1 MPIRRG
7 EEYLESLR
15 DGRCLWLMGQ
25 RVEDVTTHPALA
37 GCAHSVAAVYDLQH
51 EPAHQDLLT
60 MPSPTTGQRVS
71 LAYLLPRSV
80 DELARQRRMY
90 ECLVRR
96 TGGVAA
102 RLPQHLATVV
112 IGLYDVRDL
121 LGEAD
126 PIFTEHVTR
135 YVEYCREHDVSI
147 ATIFTDPLRH
157 RNHPT
162 TDQEHLRVVERRP
175 DGIVVRGARGVG
187 TQAPYA
193 NELLCL
199 TSPRPNLTAEEVVFF
214 ATPVN
219 AEGIHLVCRQPLTP
233 PNPEDHPLSP
243 FWDEMDAIV
252 VFDDVFIP
260 WERVFYLR
268 RTDAADPAF
277 EGQLF
282 QGAIG
287 LGPWYV
293 LVRMAVKAEVLLGL
307 CAAITDA
314 LDTAT
319 QPLVQM
325 ALADAMVYLETLRA
339 LIQVAEANAVSSP
352 SGLAQPNPTTA
363 LAARIC
369 AIERYPHLLQSIRE
383 LCGSGLLMAPGQADL
398 KHPEI
403 GPHLHRY
410 VVGKDQGGPE
420 YFRLLKL
427 AWEYACDAFGSRQ
440 LLFEMYNVS
449 SLATNKQRLTSAYD
463 TRPFVALAKDI
474 AGITSRADGG
484 EGEGASAYT
493 ATQETRM
500 NTP

>member
-1 MPIRRG
+1 
-7 EEYLESLR
+7 LKSLK
-15 DGRCLWLMGQ
+15 DGRHLWLLGQ
-25 RVEDVTTHPALA
+25 RVDDVTTHPALA
-37 GCAHSVAAVYDLQH
+37 GCARSVAAVYDLQH
-51 EPAHQDLLT
+51 DPAHQELLS

-71 LAYLLPRSV
+71 LAYLLPHSV
-80 DELARQRRMY
+80 EDLAHQRRMY
-90 ECLVRR
+90 EWLVRR

-112 IGLYDVRDL
+112 SGLYDVRHL

-126 PIFTEHVTR
+126 PAFAAHVTH
-135 YVEYCREHDVSI
+135 YFEYCREHDVSI
-147 ATIFTDPLRH
+147 ATIFTDPLHH
-157 RNHPT
+157 RSHPA
-162 TDQEHLRVVERRP
+162 TDQEHLRVVEERP
-175 DGIVVRGARGVG
+175 DGLIVRGARGVG

-199 TSPRPNLTAEEVVFF
+199 TSPRPSLKAEEVIFF

-243 FWDEMDAIV
+243 HWDEMDAIV
-252 VFDDVFIP
+252 VFNDVFIP

-268 RTDAADPAF
+268 RSHPADLAF
-277 EGQLF
+277 EGQVF

-307 CAAITDA
+307 CSAITEA
-314 LDTAT
+314 LGTAG

-339 LIQVAEANAVSSP
+339 LIQAAEANPVSSP
-352 SGLAQPNPTTA
+352 SGLTMPNPTTA

-398 KHPEI
+398 HHPEI

-410 VVGKDQGGPE
+410 VVGQDKDGPE

-427 AWEYACDAFGSRQ
+427 AWEYAGDAFGSRQ
-440 LLFEMYNVS
+440 LLFEMYNVG
-449 SLATNKQRLTSAYD
+449 SLATNKQRLAGAYD
-463 TRPFVALAKDI
+463 TSPYVAQIKELAGI
-474 AGITSRADGG
+474 AGPAD
-484 EGEGASAYT
+484 SHPY
-493 ATQETRM
+493 Q
-500 NTP
+500 

>member
-7 EEYLESLR
+7 REYLESLR
-15 DGRCLWLMGQ
+15 DGRRLWLMGQ
-25 RVEDVTTHPALA
+25 EVEDITTHPALA
-37 GCAHSVAAVYDLQH
+37 GCARSVAAVYDLQH
-51 EPAHQDLLT
+51 EPAHQKLLT
-60 MPSPTTGQRVS
+60 MPSPTTGQPVS
-71 LAYLLPRSV
+71 LAYLLPHSA
-80 DELARQRRMY
+80 DELAHQRRMY
-90 ECLVRR
+90 EFLVRR

-112 IGLYDVRDL
+112 IGLHDVRDF
-121 LGEAD
+121 LGQED
-126 PIFTEHVTR
+126 PAFATHVTH

-157 RNHPT
+157 RSHPT
-162 TDQEHLRVVERRP
+162 TAQEHLRVVERRP
-175 DGIVVRGARGVG
+175 DGLIVRGARGVG

-199 TSPRPNLTAEEVVFF
+199 TSPRPNLEAEEVVFF
-214 ATPVN
+214 ATPAN
-219 AEGIHLVCRQPLTP
+219 ANGIHLVCRQPLTP

-243 FWDEMDAIV
+243 SWDEMDAIV

-268 RTDAADPAF
+268 RSHPADLAF
-277 EGQLF
+277 ESRVF

-307 CAAITDA
+307 CAAITDM
-314 LDTAT
+314 LGTAS
-319 QPLVQM
+319 QPLVQV

-339 LIQVAEANAVSSP
+339 LIQSAESNPVPSP
-352 SGLAQPNPTTA
+352 SGLALPDPTRA

-369 AIERYPHLLQSIRE
+369 AIERYPQLLQTIRE

-398 KHPEI
+398 NHPEI
-403 GPHLHRY
+403 GPHLQRY
-410 VVGKDQGGPE
+410 VMGKDQRVPE

-449 SLATNKQRLTSAYD
+449 SLATNKQRLASTYD
-463 TRPFVALAKDI
+463 TSSFVALAKEI
-474 AGITSRADGG
+474 AGITG
-484 EGEGASAYT
+484 
-493 ATQETRM
+493 
-500 NTP
+500 NTL

>member
-1 MPIRRG
+1 V
-7 EEYLESLR
+7 
-15 DGRCLWLMGQ
+15 D
-25 RVEDVTTHPALA
+25 
-37 GCAHSVAAVYDLQH
+37 DLK
-51 EPAHQDLLT
+51 
-60 MPSPTTGQRVS
+60 
-71 LAYLLPRSV
+71 
-80 DELARQRRMY
+80 RQRRMY
-90 ECLVRR
+90 EYLVRR
-96 TGGVAA
+96 AGGVAA

-121 LGEAD
+121 LGEVD
-126 PIFTEHVTR
+126 PAFGDHVAR
-135 YVEYCREHDVSI
+135 YVEFCCENDVSI

-157 RNHPT
+157 RSHPT

-175 DGIVVRGARGVG
+175 DGLIVRGARGVG
-187 TQAPYA
+187 TQAPFA

-199 TSPRPNLTAEEVVFF
+199 TSPRPNLKPEEVVFF

-233 PNPEDHPLSP
+233 ANPEDHPLSP

-260 WERVFYLR
+260 WKRVFYLR
-268 RTDAADPAF
+268 HSHPTDPAF
-277 EGQLF
+277 EAQVF

-307 CAAITDA
+307 CAAITDT
-314 LDTAT
+314 LGTAS

-339 LIQVAEANAVSSP
+339 LIQAAEADPVPSP
-352 SGLAQPNPTTA
+352 SGLALPNPTKA

-383 LCGSGLLMAPGQADL
+383 LSGSGLLVAPGQADL
-398 KHPEI
+398 NHPDI
-403 GPHLHRY
+403 GPLLHRY
-410 VVGKDQGGPE
+410 VVGKDNEGPD

-449 SLATNKQRLTSAYD
+449 SLATNKQRLAGAYD
-463 TRPFVALAKDI
+463 TSPFVALAKEL
-474 AGITSRADGG
+474 AGITGNVDGDDRPGFSSIEGNVADP
-484 EGEGASAYT
+484 S
-493 ATQETRM
+493 
-500 NTP
+500 

>member
-15 DGRCLWLMGQ
+15 DGRRLWLLGQ
-25 RVEDVTTHPALA
+25 RVEDVTTHAALA
-37 GCAHSVAAVYDLQH
+37 GCARSVAAVYDLQH
-51 EPAHQDLLT
+51 DPAHQRLLT
-60 MPSPTTGQRVS
+60 MPSPTTGQPVS
-71 LAYLLPRSV
+71 LAYLLPHSV
-80 DELARQRRMY
+80 DELTRQRRMY
-90 ECLVRR
+90 EFLVRR
-96 TGGVAA
+96 AGGVAA

-121 LGEAD
+121 LGEVD
-126 PIFTEHVTR
+126 PAFAAHVTR
-135 YVEYCREHDVSI
+135 YVEFCRENDVSI

-157 RNHPT
+157 RSHPT

-175 DGIVVRGARGVG
+175 DGLIVRGARGVG

-199 TSPRPNLTAEEVVFF
+199 TSPRPNLKPEEVVFF
-214 ATPVN
+214 AAPVN

-243 FWDEMDAIV
+243 LWDEMDAIV

-268 RTDAADPAF
+268 HSHPADPAF
-277 EGQLF
+277 EAQVF

-314 LDTAT
+314 LGTAS

-339 LIQVAEANAVSSP
+339 LIQAAEADPVPSP
-352 SGLAQPNPTTA
+352 SGLALPNPQRRWRPVSVPSSA
-363 LAARIC
+363 IRMCCRASGSCVAR
-369 AIERYPHLLQSIRE
+369 
-383 LCGSGLLMAPGQADL
+383 
-398 KHPEI
+398 
-403 GPHLHRY
+403 
-410 VVGKDQGGPE
+410 
-420 YFRLLKL
+420 
-427 AWEYACDAFGSRQ
+427 AFSWPR
-440 LLFEMYNVS
+440 
-449 SLATNKQRLTSAYD
+449 A
-463 TRPFVALAKDI
+463 RP
-474 AGITSRADGG
+474 T
-484 EGEGASAYT
+484 
-493 ATQETRM
+493 
-500 NTP
+500 

>member
-15 DGRCLWLMGQ
+15 DGRRLWLMGQ
-25 RVEDVTTHPALA
+25 RVEDVTTHPDLA

-51 EPAHQDLLT
+51 DPAHQGLLT
-60 MPSPTTGQRVS
+60 MPSSTSGQRVS

-90 ECLVRR
+90 EFLVRR

-102 RLPQHLATVV
+102 RLPQHLATVA

-126 PIFTEHVTR
+126 PAFTAHVAR

-157 RNHPT
+157 RSHPT
-162 TDQEHLRVVERRP
+162 TDQEHLRVVKRRP
-175 DGIVVRGARGVG
+175 DGLIVRGARGVG

-199 TSPRPNLTAEEVVFF
+199 TSPRPHLTPEEVVFF
-214 ATPVN
+214 AAPVN

-243 FWDEMDAIV
+243 SWDEMDAIV

-268 RTDAADPAF
+268 RSHPADLAF
-277 EGQLF
+277 EARVF

-307 CAAITDA
+307 CAAITDT
-314 LDTAT
+314 LGTAN

-339 LIQVAEANAVSSP
+339 LIQAAEANPVLSA
-352 SGLAQPNPTTA
+352 SGLVLPDPMRA

-369 AIERYPHLLQSIRE
+369 AIERYPQLLQSIRE

-398 KHPEI
+398 NHPEI

-410 VVGKDQGGPE
+410 VMGKDQGGPE

-427 AWEYACDAFGSRQ
+427 AWEYACDGFGSRQ

-449 SLATNKQRLTSAYD
+449 SLATNKQRLASAYD
-463 TRPFVALAKDI
+463 TSPFVALAKDL
-474 AGITSRADGG
+474 AGITVTNAH
-484 EGEGASAYT
+484 
-493 ATQETRM
+493 
-500 NTP
+500 